1 MIPLLLSRRTRNEV
15 RQWLALAQDV
25 RDFALSIVDA
35 ITGNS
40 PERAREILET
50 RIREQ
55 AAGRAAH
62 AASSAAGPR
71 HNHGRTVEP

>member
-1 MIPLLLSRRTRNEV
+1 MPILIASRKVRSEV
-15 RQWLALAQDV
+15 REWLSLAEDT
-25 RDFALSIVDA
+25 RDFIRSIVDA
-35 ITGNS
+35 LTSNS

-62 AASSAAGPR
+62 EASSNA
-71 HNHGRTVEP
+71 GRTVQP

>member
-1 MIPLLLSRRTRNEV
+1 MPILIASRKVRNEV
-15 RQWLALAQDV
+15 REWLSLAEDT
-25 RDFALSIVDA
+25 RDFIRSIVDA
-35 ITGNS
+35 LTGNS

-62 AASSAAGPR
+62 EASNNA
-71 HNHGRTVEP
+71 GRTVQP